1 MKSLYLLIIPVFLVS
16 CKKNHTENLSQLADD
31 VTIYRDEFGVPHVY
45 GRDDKSAAFGFAYAQ
60 AEDNFPII
68 EDNYIDALGRS
79 TEVIGNDGILDD
91 WLNRSLEIVKYA
103 KLEYNSFSPE
113 VKAICDGYSEGL
125 NYYLEKN
132 PDVTPKLLKHFE
144 PWHIVAFI
152 NYLYYQKVLLVHY
165 SNMPES
171 GFVKAFKEL
180 SNTNKQTLAN
190 LSFNN
195 KKNES
200 EGSNTWAINSN
211 KSESGNALLFINP
224 HLGFFGNSQVYEAH
238 IMSASGWNFTG
249 YTRFGF
255 PFPYVGFGENI
266 GWSSTDNNADLV
278 DAYIE
283 DIRFNPDSTTY
294 QYERASKPIT
304 TWKETLKI
312 KDKDG
317 KETNKKL
324 TFYKT
329 HHGPL
334 ISMQNDRFLS
344 VRMAKYET
352 PGWLSQWYW
361 MTKAQNFEE
370 FKKAAST
377 LEVQF
382 GNYTYA
388 DVDGNIMYVYNAA
401 VPKRSEKYDWTQ
413 PVDGTISD
421 TEWLGYHTF
430 DELPKVVNPSSGW
443 IQNCNG
449 TPFLATLNDNPN
461 PSDFPSYMVVE
472 NDNMRS
478 EQSRRILQETPR
490 FNFDNLRELSYST
503 YLLSAEKQL
512 PSLFNSWENCNDEL
526 LKTSQIEEA
535 IALLQNW
542 DYNSTI
548 ESVATTIYIHWSEE
562 KRQLDKNMGCLDLIA
577 LQNVMNK
584 LETKWSTWKVA
595 WGDINRHQRFLD
607 NGDNKLQFNDSLPSL
622 PVAGGPSWTG
632 ATFTFWT
639 QDNPDTKKRYGVGGN
654 SYVSIIEFAKNNIKA
669 ESLHYFGASG
679 NPSSQHYFDQAKRY
693 TQGNYK
699 PAYLTLDDVK
709 DNAVNV
715 YKPNNENL

>member
-1 MKSLYLLIIPVFLVS
+1 MKSYYLLLLLPFVS
-16 CKKNHTENLSQLADD
+16 CQNKSITNTTQLADS
-31 VTIYRDEFGVPHVY
+31 VTIFRDEFGVPHVY
-45 GRDDKSAAFGFAYAQ
+45 GEDDKSAAFGFAYAQ

-103 KLEYNSFSPE
+103 KLEYDSFSPE
-113 VKAICDGYSEGL
+113 VKAICDGYSSGL

-132 PDVTPKLLKHFE
+132 PDVKPKLLNHFE

-165 SNMPES
+165 SNLPEA
-171 GFVKAFKEL
+171 GFKDAFQKL
-180 SNTNKQTLAN
+180 NGSKSLNIAN
-190 LSFNN
+190 LDFNN

-200 EGSNTWAINSN
+200 EGSNTWAINGE

-238 IMSASGWNFTG
+238 IMSKSGWNFTG

-283 DIRFNPDSTTY
+283 QIDFASENITY
-294 QYERASKPIT
+294 QYEGESKPLKS
-304 TWKETLKI
+304 WKETLKI
-312 KDKDG
+312 KDG
-317 KETNKKL
+317 EKETIKEF

-334 ISMQNDRFLS
+334 ISTQNNQFLA

-413 PVDGTISD
+413 PVDGSTSD

-430 DELPKVVNPSSGW
+430 DELPKVINPSSGW

-478 EQSRRILQETPR
+478 EQSRRILYETTM
-490 FNFDNLRELSYST
+490 FNFDSLRELSYST

-512 PSLFNSWENCNDEL
+512 PSLFKSWQNCNNSL
-526 LKTSQIEEA
+526 LKTPKIDEA
-535 IALLQNW
+535 ISLLQNW
-542 DYNSTI
+542 DYKSTI
-548 ESVATTIYIHWSEE
+548 ASVATTIYIHWNEE
-562 KRQLDKNMGCLDLIA
+562 RRQLDKNMEYVDLIA
-577 LQNVMNK
+577 LQNAMSK
-584 LETKWSTWKVA
+584 LETKWNTWKVA

-607 NGDNKLQFNDSLPSL
+607 KGDNKLQFNDSLPSL
-622 PVAGGPSWTG
+622 PIAGVPSWTG

-639 QDNPDTKKRYGVGGN
+639 QATDDTKKRYGIGGN
-654 SYVSIIEFAKNNIKA
+654 SYVSIIEFAKNNVKA

-679 NPSSQHYFDQAKRY
+679 NPSSPHYFDQAKRY

-699 PAYLTLDDVK
+699 RAYLTLKEVK
-709 DNAVNV
+709 ENAIKA
-715 YKPNNENL
+715 YKPGFKAK